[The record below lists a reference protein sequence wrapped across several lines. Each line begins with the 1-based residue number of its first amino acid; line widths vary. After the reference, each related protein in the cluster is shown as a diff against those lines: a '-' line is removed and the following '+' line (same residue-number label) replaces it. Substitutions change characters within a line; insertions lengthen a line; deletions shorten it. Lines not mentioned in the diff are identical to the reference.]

1 MSTNCKASC
10 GQCQGQEAT
19 TTTTTTTT
27 MTTRTTPNPT
37 GCSDKEPRCES
48 WKDSGYCVGT
58 FAPYMSTNCKAS
70 CGQCQG
76 QENDPKCGP
85 EETVVF
91 GRGGK
96 FCTKKFL
103 PNLECDSN
111 AEDQAAECAK
121 QCKKNGDF
129 GGKKCDHL
137 TKCDSGLCNDQKK
150 CDGPED
156 CEGLGH
162 GTSGW
167 VKRYCIDKGDGKRC
181 HASYH
186 DGFVAIAIE

>member
-1 MSTNCKASC
+1 
-10 GQCQGQEAT
+10 
-19 TTTTTTTT
+19 
-27 MTTRTTPNPT
+27 
-37 GCSDKEPRCES
+37 
-48 WKDSGYCVGT
+48 
-58 FAPYMSTNCKAS
+58 
-70 CGQCQG
+70 
-76 QENDPKCGP
+76 
-85 EETVVF
+85 VVF

-96 FCTKKFL
+96 LCTKKFL
-103 PNLECDSN
+103 PKFECDSN

-167 VKRYCIDKGDGKRC
+167 VHRYCIDKGDGKRC
-181 HASYH
+181 HASHH